1 MSTIV
6 LFEEKQ
12 VRRTWDKT
20 AAKWYFAI
28 VDVIAVLTDS
38 ANPPVYW
45 RVMKKRLTDEG
56 SETVTKCNAL
66 KMPAADGKQ
75 RLTDVADTEQLLR
88 LIQSIPSRKA
98 EPFKLW
104 LARVGYERLE
114 EIENPELA
122 ARRMRELYRQKGYS
136 SELIEKRICGIAV
149 RYELTDIWKKR
160 GVTWKGTSSDPFL
173 CPIQIALQVFALE
186 GTINTPLDSLLLEL
200 SPIQSEQL
208 SRLASRQVAAFVVI
222 ENHRRRDRM
231 LKVATL
237 AFGESNHIFRQGN
250 SNGHNALNNAKPKAF
265 RKTMLQRG
273 RALAGAEISQVKNHG
288 VSSTQLQRSR
298 ARESAEKSSYCLS
311 SCLIL
316 AAIKISE
323 QHRAEKSSR
332 LNQSFDQGPD
342 PWNHTRIFAGH
353 QNTQAANK
361 RDSLAGRQPPRR
373 QIIKQDCQFSEM
385 RQSDCLRFA
394 TTKHCSIARH
404 QTGGR
409 SRQIYRFQD
418 CAARQCIAQ
427 NPIRRII
434 LGRHFSHNTR
444 GNPYLSGNN
453 LQQIRLPNSRKTQQ
467 HRAVC
472 DNWSLGLT
480 EHQRYLLVVSYIL

>member
-136 SELIEKRICGIAV
+136 DDWIEKRVRGIAV
-149 RYELTDIWKKR
+149 RDELTDEWKKR
-160 GVTWKGTSSDPFL
+160 GVK
-173 CPIQIALQVFALE
+173 E
-186 GTINTPLDSLLLEL
+186 
-200 SPIQSEQL
+200 
-208 SRLASRQVAAFVVI
+208 
-222 ENHRRRDRM
+222 HRDFSI
-231 LKVATL
+231 LT
-237 AFGESNHIFRQGN
+237 
-250 SNGHNALNNAKPKAF
+250 
-265 RKTMLQRG
+265 
-273 RALAGAEISQVKNHG
+273 AEISKATFG
-288 VSSTQLQRSR
+288 MTPS
-298 ARESAEKSSYCLS
+298 EYKDFKS
-311 SCLIL
+311 L
-316 AAIKISE
+316 AAPKDNLRDHMTDLELIFTMLGEASTTEIARK
-323 QHRAEKSSR
+323 K
-332 LNQSFDQGPD
+332 NPQGFPE
-342 PWNHTRIFAGH
+342 NK
-353 QNTQAANK
+353 QAAK
-361 RDSLAGRQPPRR
+361 
-373 QIIKQDCQFSEM
+373 
-385 RQSDCLRFA
+385 
-394 TTKHCSIARH
+394 
-404 QTGGR
+404 TGGT
-409 SRQIYRFQD
+409 I
-418 CAARQCIAQ
+418 AGNARRE
-427 NPIRRII
+427 PHLPR
-434 LGRHFSHNTR
+434 
-444 GNPYLSGNN
+444 P
-453 LQQIRLPNSRKTQQ
+453 RLVGCVTPR
-467 HRAVC
+467 
-472 DNWSLGLT
+472 
-480 EHQRYLLVVSYIL
+480 